1 MQFLKPDYKKLSDED
16 LMAMLLKKNQ
26 LAFEELYLR
35 YSKKL
40 FSYFYRMLNR
50 NKDKAKDF
58 LHDLFLKIIEKPQ
71 LFDPARS
78 FSPWFYSL
86 AFNMCKNEYKKIK
99 IRDDYS
105 ASYASSVN
113 STDKFIDDD
122 LDLNSFIRELYLHL
136 EDVDNDHRSA
146 FLLRYGNN
154 LSIKEIAET
163 MDCPEGTVKSRLY
176 YTIKYLSDKL
186 TIYKPEKNI

>member
-58 LHDLFLKIIEKPQ
+58 LHDLFIKIIEKPQ

-86 AFNMCKNEYKKIK
+86 AFNMCKNEYKRIK

-105 ASYASSVN
+105 ASYALPVS
-113 STDKFIDDD
+113 STDKFIYDN

-176 YTIKYLSDKL
+176 YTMKYLSDKL